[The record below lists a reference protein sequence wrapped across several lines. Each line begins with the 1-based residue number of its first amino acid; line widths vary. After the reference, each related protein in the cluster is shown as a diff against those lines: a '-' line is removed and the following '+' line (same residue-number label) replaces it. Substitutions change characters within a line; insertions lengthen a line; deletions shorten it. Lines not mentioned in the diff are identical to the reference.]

1 MKKSHTITYTVE
13 VTEIL
18 SHTDTDFLLKQYPV
32 IIAEKLKNKMNYD
45 HITVKDYKVFEHDDE
60 ITSM

>member
-18 SHTDTDFLLKQYPV
+18 TNKDTEFLLKEYPV
-32 IIAEKLKNKMNYD
+32 LIPEKLKVLGCD
-45 HITVKDYKVFEHDDE
+45 HIIVKNYKVFEHDE
-60 ITSM
+60 KSSM